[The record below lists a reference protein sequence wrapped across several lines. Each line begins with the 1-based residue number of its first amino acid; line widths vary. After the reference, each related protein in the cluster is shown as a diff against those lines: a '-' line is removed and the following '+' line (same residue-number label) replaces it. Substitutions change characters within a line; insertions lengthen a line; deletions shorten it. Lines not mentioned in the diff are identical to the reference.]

1 MNCTNC
7 GHTLQDNQNFC
18 GQCGQ
23 RIDAGNSTSYH
34 RPQNITETQTSGD
47 SEEELSWFIGKNA
60 DVYLQ
65 KWRRNSRWNW
75 PAFLFDAY
83 WLMYRKMYLYCVFY
97 LIIWFVWSNVIVA
110 SVFSEWNPIE
120 SPGLL
125 PLVLVICCIPKP
137 VLGFFANKLYLH
149 QAKRKII
156 AIVRDPNKHESR
168 EAEIA
173 AAGGTNMV
181 LPLTVLTLPYLLAL
195 IAGLFFF
202 SRTFLMFNDALEK
215 ANVTT
220 NKTKTNESEAPAI
233 QTTAPEMLEN
243 TDQINILLLGGDSR
257 NSEIQSSDS
266 IIIVS
271 IDPATKKVKLLS
283 ILRDTYVKIPG
294 YGEDRISK
302 AITMGGSSLAMRTI
316 EEWAGIPIQYYVYM
330 NLPGFINLI
339 DLIGGIDIE
348 VEKDMNYVDSN
359 DDPTSIYQIHLKK
372 GYQHLDGIKALQYVR
387 FRHDALSDF
396 ARTERQRKFVKAI
409 VKELLTTTTVMELP
423 KLIEAIEPFI
433 ETNLNVDDMIKLG
446 KLGFDI
452 ETESIDSIQ
461 LPPMELIQEK
471 SVNGKAVLYVEPEQ
485 IKSYVKGV
493 LNDGSRTQSN

>member
-34 RPQNITETQTSGD
+34 RPQNITETQTSGV
-47 SEEELSWFIGKNA
+47 SEEEISWFIGKNA

-97 LIIWFVWSNVIVA
+97 FIIWFVWSNVIVA

-220 NKTKTNESEAPAI
+220 NKTMTNESEAPAI

-257 NSEIQSSDS
+257 KKDEIHSADS
-266 IIIVS
+266 LMIVS
-271 IDPATKKVKLLS
+271 IDPATKKMKLLS
-283 ILRDTYVKIPG
+283 ILRDTYVNIPG
-294 YGEDRISK
+294 YGEDRISR
-302 AITMGGSSLAMRTI
+302 AITMGGSSLAMKSA
-316 EEWAGIPIQYYVYM
+316 EELTGIPIQYYLYM
-330 NLPGFINLI
+330 DMQSFIRLI
-339 DLIGGIDIE
+339 DSIGGIDLE
-348 VEKDMNYVDSN
+348 VEKNMNYVDSN
-359 DDPTSIYQIHLKK
+359 EDSMYEIHLKK
-372 GYQHLDGIKALQYVR
+372 GYQHLDGIQALQYVR
-387 FRHDALSDF
+387 FRHDAMSDF
-396 ARTERQRKFVKAI
+396 ARTERQRKFLKAVVI
-409 VKELLTTTTVMELP
+409 ELLTRTKVTELP
-423 KLIEAIEPFI
+423 KLILFFEPYI

-446 KLGFDI
+446 KLGFEIDR
-452 ETESIDSIQ
+452 EGIDSIQ

-471 SVNGKAVLYVEPEQ
+471 SVNGNAVLYVEPEQ
-485 IKSYVKGV
+485 LKSYVKGV

>member
-23 RIDAGNSTSYH
+23 RIDAGNH
-34 RPQNITETQTSGD
+34 RPQNITETQTSGV

-137 VLGFFANKLYLH
+137 VLGIFANKLYLH
-149 QAKRKII
+149 QAKRKIT
-156 AIVRDPNKHESR
+156 AIVQDPNKQESQ
-168 EAEIA
+168 EIVITTV
-173 AAGGTNMV
+173 GGTNLV

-202 SRTFLMFNDALEK
+202 FKYYLTFNDALEK
-215 ANVTT
+215 ATVTT
-220 NKTKTNESEAPAI
+220 KTAVTNESKAPAA
-233 QTTAPEMLEN
+233 QTTAPAKWES
-243 TDQINILLLGGDSR
+243 TDRINILLLGGDSR

-302 AITMGGSSLAMRTI
+302 AITMGGSSLAMRTV

-339 DLIGGIDIE
+339 DVMGGVDIE
-348 VEKDMNYVDSN
+348 IEKDMNYVDSN

-372 GYQHLDGIKALQYVR
+372 GYQHLNGIKALQYVR

-396 ARTERQRKFVKAI
+396 ARTERQRNFLKAI
-409 VKELLTTTTVMELP
+409 AKKLLTTTTAMELP
-423 KLIEAIEPFI
+423 NLIEAIEPFI

-446 KLGFDI
+446 KLGFEID
-452 ETESIDSIQ
+452 TESFDSIQ

-471 SVNGKAVLYVEPEQ
+471 SVNGKAVLYVEPKQ
-485 IKSYVKGV
+485 IKSYVKSI
-493 LNDGSRTQSN
+493 LSDDSRTQSD

>member
-34 RPQNITETQTSGD
+34 RPQNITETQTKGV
-47 SEEELSWFIGKNA
+47 SEEELSWFIGRNA

-137 VLGFFANKLYLH
+137 VLGIFANKLYLY

-202 SRTFLMFNDALEK
+202 FKYYLMFNDALEK
-215 ANVTT
+215 ATVTT
-220 NKTKTNESEAPAI
+220 KTAVTNESKAPAT
-233 QTTAPEMLEN
+233 QTTAPAKWES
-243 TDQINILLLGGDSR
+243 TDRINILLLGGDSR
-257 NSEIQSSDS
+257 KKDEIHSADS
-266 IIIVS
+266 LMIVS
-271 IDPATKKVKLLS
+271 IDPATKK
-283 ILRDTYVKIPG
+283 
-294 YGEDRISK
+294 
-302 AITMGGSSLAMRTI
+302 
-316 EEWAGIPIQYYVYM
+316 
-330 NLPGFINLI
+330 
-339 DLIGGIDIE
+339 
-348 VEKDMNYVDSN
+348 SN
-359 DDPTSIYQIHLKK
+359 CSPFSVIH
-372 GYQHLDGIKALQYVR
+372 
-387 FRHDALSDF
+387 
-396 ARTERQRKFVKAI
+396 
-409 VKELLTTTTVMELP
+409 M
-423 KLIEAIEPFI
+423 
-433 ETNLNVDDMIKLG
+433 
-446 KLGFDI
+446 
-452 ETESIDSIQ
+452 
-461 LPPMELIQEK
+461 
-471 SVNGKAVLYVEPEQ
+471 
-485 IKSYVKGV
+485 
-493 LNDGSRTQSN
+493 

>member
-23 RIDAGNSTSYH
+23 RIDAGNH
-34 RPQNITETQTSGD
+34 RPQNITETQTSGV

-220 NKTKTNESEAPAI
+220 NKTMTNESEAPAI

-302 AITMGGSSLAMRTI
+302 AITMGGSSLAMRTV

-339 DLIGGIDIE
+339 DVMGGVDIE
-348 VEKDMNYVDSN
+348 IEKDMNYVDSN

-372 GYQHLDGIKALQYVR
+372 GYQHLNGIKALQYVR

-396 ARTERQRKFVKAI
+396 ARTERQRNFLKAI
-409 VKELLTTTTVMELP
+409 AKKLLTTTTAMELP
-423 KLIEAIEPFI
+423 NLIEAIEPFI

-446 KLGFDI
+446 KLGFEID
-452 ETESIDSIQ
+452 TESFDSIQ

-471 SVNGKAVLYVEPEQ
+471 SVNGKAVLYVEPKQ
-485 IKSYVKGV
+485 IKSYVKSI
-493 LNDGSRTQSN
+493 LSDDSRTQSD

>member
-34 RPQNITETQTSGD
+34 RPQNITETQTSGV

-220 NKTKTNESEAPAI
+220 NKTMTNESEAPAI

-302 AITMGGSSLAMRTI
+302 AITMGGSSLAMRTV

-339 DLIGGIDIE
+339 DVMGGVDIE
-348 VEKDMNYVDSN
+348 IEKDMNYVDSN

-372 GYQHLDGIKALQYVR
+372 GYQHLNGIKALQYVR

-396 ARTERQRKFVKAI
+396 ARTERQRNFLKAI
-409 VKELLTTTTVMELP
+409 AKKLLTTTTAMELP
-423 KLIEAIEPFI
+423 NLIEAIEPFI

-446 KLGFDI
+446 KLGFEID
-452 ETESIDSIQ
+452 TESFDSIQ

-471 SVNGKAVLYVEPEQ
+471 SVNGKAVLYVEPKQ
-485 IKSYVKGV
+485 IKSYVKSI
-493 LNDGSRTQSN
+493 LSDDSRTQSD

>member
-34 RPQNITETQTSGD
+34 RPQNITETQTSGV

-83 WLMYRKMYLYCVFY
+83 WLMYRKMYLYCVCY

-220 NKTKTNESEAPAI
+220 NKTMTNESEAPAI

-302 AITMGGSSLAMRTI
+302 AITMGGSSLAMRTV

-485 IKSYVKGV
+485 IKSYVKSI
-493 LNDGSRTQSN
+493 LSDDSRTQSD

>member
-34 RPQNITETQTSGD
+34 RLQNITETQTSGV
-47 SEEELSWFIGKNA
+47 SEEEISWFIGKNA

-137 VLGFFANKLYLH
+137 VLGIFANKLYLH
-149 QAKRKII
+149 QAKRKIT
-156 AIVRDPNKHESR
+156 AIVQDQNKRESR
-168 EAEIA
+168 EAEITA
-173 AAGGTNMV
+173 SGGTNLV
-181 LPLTVLTLPYLLAL
+181 LPIAVLTIPYLLAL
-195 IAGLFFF
+195 LAGLFFF
-202 SRTFLMFNDALEK
+202 FKYYLTFNDALGK
-215 ANVTT
+215 ATVTT
-220 NKTKTNESEAPAI
+220 KTAVTNESQAPAA
-233 QTTAPEMLEN
+233 QTTAPAKWES
-243 TDQINILLLGGDSR
+243 TDRINILLLGGDSR
-257 NSEIQSSDS
+257 KKDEIHSADS
-266 IIIVS
+266 LMIVS
-271 IDPATKKVKLLS
+271 IDPATKKMKLLS
-283 ILRDTYVKIPG
+283 ILRDTYVNIPG
-294 YGEDRISK
+294 YGEDRISR
-302 AITMGGSSLAMRTI
+302 AITMGGSSLAMKSA
-316 EEWAGIPIQYYVYM
+316 EELTGIPIQYYLYM
-330 NLPGFINLI
+330 DMQSFIRLI
-339 DLIGGIDIE
+339 DSIGGIDLE
-348 VEKDMNYVDSN
+348 VEKNMNYVDSN
-359 DDPTSIYQIHLKK
+359 EDSMYEIHLKK
-372 GYQHLDGIKALQYVR
+372 GYQHLDGIQALQYVR
-387 FRHDALSDF
+387 FRHDAMSDF
-396 ARTERQRKFVKAI
+396 ARTERQRKFLKAVVI
-409 VKELLTTTTVMELP
+409 ELLTRTKVTELP
-423 KLIEAIEPFI
+423 KLILFFEPYI

-452 ETESIDSIQ
+452 DTESIDSIQ
-461 LPPMELIQEK
+461 LPPMELMQEK

-485 IKSYVKGV
+485 VRSYVKGI

>member
-1 MNCTNC
+1 
-7 GHTLQDNQNFC
+7 
-18 GQCGQ
+18 
-23 RIDAGNSTSYH
+23 
-34 RPQNITETQTSGD
+34 
-47 SEEELSWFIGKNA
+47 
-60 DVYLQ
+60 
-65 KWRRNSRWNW
+65 
-75 PAFLFDAY
+75 
-83 WLMYRKMYLYCVFY
+83 
-97 LIIWFVWSNVIVA
+97 IWFVWSNVIVA

-137 VLGFFANKLYLH
+137 VLGIFANKLYLY

-202 SRTFLMFNDALEK
+202 FKYYLMFNDALEK
-215 ANVTT
+215 ATVTT
-220 NKTKTNESEAPAI
+220 KTAVTNESKAPAT
-233 QTTAPEMLEN
+233 QTTAPAKWES
-243 TDQINILLLGGDSR
+243 TDRINILLLGGDSR
-257 NSEIQSSDS
+257 KKDEIHSADS
-266 IIIVS
+266 LMIVS

-302 AITMGGSSLAMRTI
+302 AITMGGSSLAMRTV

-339 DLIGGIDIE
+339 DVIGGIDIE

-387 FRHDALSDF
+387 FRHDAYGDF
-396 ARTERQRKFVKAI
+396 ARTERQRNLLKA
-409 VKELLTTTTVMELP
+409 VAEELKTKTTITEIP
-423 KLIEAIEPFI
+423 KLIEAIGLYV
-433 ETNLNVDDMIKLG
+433 ETNLNVDDMIKLS
-446 KLGFDI
+446 KLGFEID
-452 ETESIDSIQ
+452 TDSIDSIQ
-461 LPPMELIQEK
+461 LPPMELLQMK
-471 SVNGKAVLYVEPEQ
+471 SVNGKDVLYVEPDQ
-485 IKSYVKGV
+485 IQSYVKSV
-493 LNDGSRTQSN
+493 FNDESKTQGD

>member
-34 RPQNITETQTSGD
+34 RPQNITETQTSGV

-220 NKTKTNESEAPAI
+220 NKTMTNESEAPAI

-359 DDPTSIYQIHLKK
+359 EDSMYEIHLKK

-485 IKSYVKGV
+485 IKSYVKSI
-493 LNDGSRTQSN
+493 LSDDSRTQSD

>member
-34 RPQNITETQTSGD
+34 RPQNITETQTSGV
-47 SEEELSWFIGKNA
+47 SEEELSWFIGRNA

-156 AIVRDPNKHESR
+156 AIVRDPNKQESQ
-168 EAEIA
+168 EIVITTV
-173 AAGGTNMV
+173 GGTNLV
-181 LPLTVLTLPYLLAL
+181 LPIAVLTIPYLLAL
-195 IAGLFFF
+195 LAGLFFF
-202 SRTFLMFNDALEK
+202 FKYYLTFNDALEK

-220 NKTKTNESEAPAI
+220 NKTMTNESEAPAA
-233 QTTAPEMLEN
+233 QTTAPAKWES
-243 TDQINILLLGGDSR
+243 TDRINILLLGGDSR
-257 NSEIQSSDS
+257 KKDEIHSADS
-266 IIIVS
+266 LMIVS
-271 IDPATKKVKLLS
+271 IDPATKKMKLLS
-283 ILRDTYVKIPG
+283 ILRDTYVNIPG
-294 YGEDRISK
+294 YGEDRISR
-302 AITMGGSSLAMRTI
+302 AITMGGSSLAMKSA
-316 EEWAGIPIQYYVYM
+316 EELTGIPIQYYLYM
-330 NLPGFINLI
+330 DMQSFIRLI
-339 DLIGGIDIE
+339 DSIGGIDLE
-348 VEKDMNYVDSN
+348 VEKNMNYVDSN
-359 DDPTSIYQIHLKK
+359 EDSMYEIHLKK
-372 GYQHLDGIKALQYVR
+372 GYQHLDGIQALQYVR
-387 FRHDALSDF
+387 FRHDAMSDF
-396 ARTERQRKFVKAI
+396 ARTERQRKFLKAVVI
-409 VKELLTTTTVMELP
+409 ELLTRTKVTELP
-423 KLIEAIEPFI
+423 KLILFFEPYI
-433 ETNLNVDDMIKLG
+433 ETNISDDDMIKLG
-446 KLGFDI
+446 KLGFEIDR
-452 ETESIDSIQ
+452 EGIDSIQ

-471 SVNGKAVLYVEPEQ
+471 SVNGNAVLYVEPEQ
-485 IKSYVKGV
+485 LKSYVKGV

>member
-1 MNCTNC
+1 MNCRNC

-18 GQCGQ
+18 GQCGKP
-23 RIDAGNSTSYH
+23 IDSENGYH
-34 RPQNITETQTSGD
+34 QPQIVTATDISI
-47 SEEELSWFIGKNA
+47 SEEELSLFVGKKA
-60 DVYLQ
+60 DLYLQ
-65 KWRRNSRWNW
+65 KWRHNSRWNW

-83 WLMYRKMYLYCVFY
+83 WLMYRKMYLYCVLY

-110 SVFSEWNPIE
+110 SVFSEWNPVE

-125 PLVLVICCIPKP
+125 PLVLFLCCIPKP
-137 VLGFFANKLYLH
+137 VLGIFANKLYLH
-149 QAKRKII
+149 QAKRKIT
-156 AIVRDPNKHESR
+156 AIVQDQNKQESR
-168 EAEIA
+168 ETEITA
-173 AAGGTNMV
+173 VGGTNLV
-181 LPLTVLTLPYLLAL
+181 LPLTVLTIPYLLAL
-195 IAGLFFF
+195 LAGLLFF
-202 SRTFLMFNDALEK
+202 SKTVLMFNDALEK

-220 NKTKTNESEAPAI
+220 NKTVTNENEAPAI
-233 QTTAPEMLEN
+233 QPIAPEKREN
-243 TDQINILLLGGDSR
+243 SDRINILLLGGDSR

-266 IIIVS
+266 IMIVS

-302 AITMGGSSLAMRTI
+302 AITMGGSSLAMRTV

-330 NLPGFINLI
+330 NLPGFINLT
-339 DLIGGIDIE
+339 DVIGGVDIE

-359 DDPTSIYQIHLKK
+359 DDPTSMYQIHLKK

-396 ARTERQRKFVKAI
+396 ARTERQRKFVKA
-409 VKELLTTTTVMELP
+409 VAKELLTTTTVMELP

-452 ETESIDSIQ
+452 DTESIDSIQ
-461 LPPMELIQEK
+461 LPPMELIREK
-471 SVNGKAVLYVEPEQ
+471 SVNGKAVLYVEEPEQ
-485 IKSYVKGV
+485 IKSYVESI
-493 LNDGSRTQSN
+493 LSDDSRTQSD

>member
-34 RPQNITETQTSGD
+34 RPQNITETQTSGV

-137 VLGFFANKLYLH
+137 VLGIFANKLYLH
-149 QAKRKII
+149 QAKRKIT
-156 AIVRDPNKHESR
+156 AIVQDPNKQESR
-168 EAEIA
+168 ETVITT
-173 AAGGTNMV
+173 AGGTNLV
-181 LPLTVLTLPYLLAL
+181 LPIAVLTIPYLLAL
-195 IAGLFFF
+195 LAGLFFF
-202 SRTFLMFNDALEK
+202 FKYYLTFNDALEK
-215 ANVTT
+215 ATVTT
-220 NKTKTNESEAPAI
+220 KTAVTNESKAPAA
-233 QTTAPEMLEN
+233 QTTAPAKWES
-243 TDQINILLLGGDSR
+243 TDRINILLLGGDSR

-359 DDPTSIYQIHLKK
+359 EDSMYEIHLKK

-485 IKSYVKGV
+485 IKSYVKSI
-493 LNDGSRTQSN
+493 LSDDSRTQSD

>member
-34 RPQNITETQTSGD
+34 RPQNITKTQTSD
-47 SEEELSWFIGKNA
+47 VSEEELSWFIGKNA

-220 NKTKTNESEAPAI
+220 NKTMTNESEAPAI

-302 AITMGGSSLAMRTI
+302 AITMGGSSLAMRTVK
-316 EEWAGIPIQYYVYM
+316 EWAGIPIQYYVYM

-461 LPPMELIQEK
+461 LPPMELIWEK

-485 IKSYVKGV
+485 IKSYVKSI
-493 LNDGSRTQSN
+493 LSDDTRAQSD

>member
-1 MNCTNC
+1 
-7 GHTLQDNQNFC
+7 
-18 GQCGQ
+18 
-23 RIDAGNSTSYH
+23 
-34 RPQNITETQTSGD
+34 
-47 SEEELSWFIGKNA
+47 
-60 DVYLQ
+60 
-65 KWRRNSRWNW
+65 
-75 PAFLFDAY
+75 
-83 WLMYRKMYLYCVFY
+83 
-97 LIIWFVWSNVIVA
+97 
-110 SVFSEWNPIE
+110 
-120 SPGLL
+120 
-125 PLVLVICCIPKP
+125 
-137 VLGFFANKLYLH
+137 
-149 QAKRKII
+149 
-156 AIVRDPNKHESR
+156 
-168 EAEIA
+168 
-173 AAGGTNMV
+173 MV

-220 NKTKTNESEAPAI
+220 NKTMTNESEAPAI

-302 AITMGGSSLAMRTI
+302 AITMGGSSLAMRTV

-339 DLIGGIDIE
+339 DVMGGVDIE
-348 VEKDMNYVDSN
+348 IEKDMNYVDSN

-372 GYQHLDGIKALQYVR
+372 GYQHLNGIKALQYVR

-396 ARTERQRKFVKAI
+396 ARTERQRNFLKAI
-409 VKELLTTTTVMELP
+409 AKKLLTTTTAMELP
-423 KLIEAIEPFI
+423 NLIEAIEPFI

-446 KLGFDI
+446 KLGFEID
-452 ETESIDSIQ
+452 TESFDSIQ

-471 SVNGKAVLYVEPEQ
+471 SVNGKAVLYVEPKQ
-485 IKSYVKGV
+485 IKSYVKSI
-493 LNDGSRTQSN
+493 LSDDSRTQSD

>member
-1 MNCTNC
+1 
-7 GHTLQDNQNFC
+7 
-18 GQCGQ
+18 
-23 RIDAGNSTSYH
+23 
-34 RPQNITETQTSGD
+34 
-47 SEEELSWFIGKNA
+47 
-60 DVYLQ
+60 
-65 KWRRNSRWNW
+65 
-75 PAFLFDAY
+75 
-83 WLMYRKMYLYCVFY
+83 
-97 LIIWFVWSNVIVA
+97 VIVA

-220 NKTKTNESEAPAI
+220 NKTMTNESEAPAI

-302 AITMGGSSLAMRTI
+302 AITMGGSSLAMRTV

-339 DLIGGIDIE
+339 DVMGGVDIE
-348 VEKDMNYVDSN
+348 IEKDMNYVDSN

-372 GYQHLDGIKALQYVR
+372 GYQHLNGIKALQYVR

-396 ARTERQRKFVKAI
+396 ARTERQRNFLKAI
-409 VKELLTTTTVMELP
+409 AKKLLTTTTAMELP
-423 KLIEAIEPFI
+423 NLIEAIEPFI

-446 KLGFDI
+446 KLGFEID
-452 ETESIDSIQ
+452 TESFDSIQ

-471 SVNGKAVLYVEPEQ
+471 SVNGKAVLYVEPKQ
-485 IKSYVKGV
+485 IKSYVKSI
-493 LNDGSRTQSN
+493 LSDDSRTQSD

>member
-23 RIDAGNSTSYH
+23 RIDAGNH
-34 RPQNITETQTSGD
+34 RPQNITETQTSGV

-137 VLGFFANKLYLH
+137 VLGIFANKLYLH
-149 QAKRKII
+149 QAKRKIT
-156 AIVRDPNKHESR
+156 AIVQDPNKQESQ
-168 EAEIA
+168 EIVITTV
-173 AAGGTNMV
+173 GGTNLV

-202 SRTFLMFNDALEK
+202 FKYYLTFNDALEK
-215 ANVTT
+215 ATVTT
-220 NKTKTNESEAPAI
+220 KTAVTNESKAPAA
-233 QTTAPEMLEN
+233 QTTAPAKWES
-243 TDQINILLLGGDSR
+243 TDRINILLLGGDSR

-359 DDPTSIYQIHLKK
+359 EDSMYEIHLKK

-485 IKSYVKGV
+485 IKSYVKSI
-493 LNDGSRTQSN
+493 LSDDSRTQSD

>member
-34 RPQNITETQTSGD
+34 RPQNITETQTSGV

-137 VLGFFANKLYLH
+137 VLGIFANKLYLH
-149 QAKRKII
+149 QAKRKIT
-156 AIVRDPNKHESR
+156 AIVQDPNKQESQ
-168 EAEIA
+168 EIVITTV
-173 AAGGTNMV
+173 GGTNLV

-202 SRTFLMFNDALEK
+202 FKYYLTFNDALEK
-215 ANVTT
+215 ATVTT
-220 NKTKTNESEAPAI
+220 KTAVTNESKAPAA
-233 QTTAPEMLEN
+233 QTTAPAKWES
-243 TDQINILLLGGDSR
+243 TDRINILLLGGDSR

-359 DDPTSIYQIHLKK
+359 EDSMYEIHLKK

-485 IKSYVKGV
+485 IKSYVKSI
-493 LNDGSRTQSN
+493 LSDDSRTQSD

>member
-34 RPQNITETQTSGD
+34 RPQNITETQTSGV

-97 LIIWFVWSNVIVA
+97 LIIWFVWSNMIVA

-137 VLGFFANKLYLH
+137 VLGIFANKLYLH
-149 QAKRKII
+149 QAKRKIT
-156 AIVRDPNKHESR
+156 AIVQDPNKQESR
-168 EAEIA
+168 ETVITT
-173 AAGGTNMV
+173 AGGTNLV
-181 LPLTVLTLPYLLAL
+181 LPIAVLTIPYLLAL
-195 IAGLFFF
+195 LAGLFFF
-202 SRTFLMFNDALEK
+202 FKYYLTFNDALEK
-215 ANVTT
+215 ATVTT
-220 NKTKTNESEAPAI
+220 KTAVTNESKAPAA
-233 QTTAPEMLEN
+233 QTTAPAKWES
-243 TDQINILLLGGDSR
+243 TDRINILLLGGDSR

-359 DDPTSIYQIHLKK
+359 EDSMYEIHLKK

-485 IKSYVKGV
+485 IKSYVKSI
-493 LNDGSRTQSN
+493 LSDDSRTQSD

>member
-34 RPQNITETQTSGD
+34 RPQNITETQTSGV

-137 VLGFFANKLYLH
+137 VLGIFANKLYLH
-149 QAKRKII
+149 QAKRKITV
-156 AIVRDPNKHESR
+156 IVQDPNKQESQ
-168 EAEIA
+168 ETVITT
-173 AAGGTNMV
+173 AGGTNLV
-181 LPLTVLTLPYLLAL
+181 LPIAVLTIPYLLAL
-195 IAGLFFF
+195 LAGLFFF
-202 SRTFLMFNDALEK
+202 FKYYLTFNDALEK
-215 ANVTT
+215 ATVTT
-220 NKTKTNESEAPAI
+220 KTAVTNESKAPAA
-233 QTTAPEMLEN
+233 QTTAPAKWES
-243 TDQINILLLGGDSR
+243 TDRINILLLGGDSR
-257 NSEIQSSDS
+257 KKDEIHSADS
-266 IIIVS
+266 LMIVS
-271 IDPATKKVKLLS
+271 IDPATKKMKLLS
-283 ILRDTYVKIPG
+283 ILRDTYVNIPG
-294 YGEDRISK
+294 YGEERISR
-302 AITMGGSSLAMRTI
+302 AITMGGSSLAMKSA
-316 EEWAGIPIQYYVYM
+316 EELTGIPIQYYLYM
-330 NLPGFINLI
+330 DMQSFIRLI
-339 DLIGGIDIE
+339 DSIGGIDLE
-348 VEKDMNYVDSN
+348 VEKNMNYVDSN
-359 DDPTSIYQIHLKK
+359 EDSMYEIHLKK
-372 GYQHLDGIKALQYVR
+372 GYQHLDGIQALQYVR
-387 FRHDALSDF
+387 FRHDAMSDF
-396 ARTERQRKFVKAI
+396 ARTERQRKFLKAVVI
-409 VKELLTTTTVMELP
+409 ELLTRTKVTELP
-423 KLIEAIEPFI
+423 KLILFFEPYI
-433 ETNLNVDDMIKLG
+433 ETNISDDDMIKLG
-446 KLGFDI
+446 KLGFEIDR
-452 ETESIDSIQ
+452 EGIDSIQ

-471 SVNGKAVLYVEPEQ
+471 SVNGNAVLYVEPEQ
-485 IKSYVKGV
+485 LKSYVKGV